1 MSFAQSTDAD
11 AGDVRAY
18 LARRTPAWRKLQMVA
33 EMNEKVRRIA
43 LARLRRRHP
52 EDSPQRLQR
61 RLADLLLGSDVALRV
76 YGPMPKDTGD
86 VS

>member
-1 MSFAQSTDAD
+1 MSFMRSTDAD

-18 LARRTPAWRKLQMVA
+18 LARQTPAWRKLQMVA

-43 LARLRRRHP
+43 LARLRRHHP

-76 YGPMPKDTGD
+76 YGPMPTEPGD